1 MNGEAPTDANKA
13 KTNGTFEFTVAGIAE
28 TDTADVSHTVKITF
42 ADGKATK
49 YQIDTDAEQTVSGT
63 DNTWAVVIGNLT
75 PGKYTITETAP
86 TIEGMSLK
94 TVTGS
99 DVSAAN
105 VATVTVTAGDTEAAQ
120 TAAQVTFTN
129 NYTEYEVVIVKV
141 DTGNTSTKLGGAEF
155 DLYTASSVEEKD
167 GETVPKSDATP
178 VNGSTKLISSSAE
191 GDGKGKVS
199 LGTLAAGTYYLFETK
214 APAGY
219 VPMDMPVTITVSD
232 GRVTLVQGSR
242 EETKTVSDN
251 TLINAKAE
259 ITVMNSTGVELPH
272 TGGPGTRLFTIL
284 GSILILGAG
293 VLLWRRRRLI

>member
-1 MNGEAPTDANKA
+1 
-13 KTNGTFEFTVAGIAE
+13 
-28 TDTADVSHTVKITF
+28 
-42 ADGKATK
+42 
-49 YQIDTDAEQTVSGT
+49 
-63 DNTWAVVIGNLT
+63 
-75 PGKYTITETAP
+75 
-86 TIEGMSLK
+86 MSLK

>member
-1 MNGEAPTDANKA
+1 M
-13 KTNGTFEFTVAGIAE
+13 
-28 TDTADVSHTVKITF
+28 
-42 ADGKATK
+42 
-49 YQIDTDAEQTVSGT
+49 
-63 DNTWAVVIGNLT
+63 
-75 PGKYTITETAP
+75 
-86 TIEGMSLK
+86 
-94 TVTGS
+94 
-99 DVSAAN
+99 
-105 VATVTVTAGDTEAAQ
+105 
-120 TAAQVTFTN
+120 
-129 NYTEYEVVIVKV
+129 KV

-167 GETVPKSDATP
+167 GKIIPKSDATP
-178 VNGSTKLISSSAE
+178 VNGSNKLISSSTE

-259 ITVMNSTGVELPH
+259 MTVMNSTGVELPH
-272 TGGPGTRLFTIL
+272 TGGPGTGHFY
-284 GSILILGAG
+284 ILGALMTALAG
-293 VLLWRRRRLI
+293 VWYVMRRRRV